1 MTDLANPPPPAA
13 PTALRPAVANLPLY
27 PFVPQTARVKLDQNE
42 ASADFPA
49 ALKTLALA
57 RLAEAE
63 WHRYPDLHA
72 NRLRA
77 AIAAAQGWPVEGVV
91 VTPGSNVL
99 IHALTS
105 AAGLGQRVLS
115 LAPAF
120 ALYALEAKML
130 AASLTE
136 LPLLE
141 GFALPMPALLQ
152 ELAAGGP
159 GILFLAEPHAPT
171 GTFHDVKQLETLIEA
186 AGPGWLVVIDE
197 AYAEFAG
204 RDHKKLVQQH
214 SNVVILRTFSKALG
228 LAGARLGYLLAQP
241 ALAQNIQKLI
251 SPFNVSVLAQVVGEV
266 ALEHPEY
273 VAERVAQTISER
285 ERVYQALK
293 QHPSWVVFP
302 SRANYLLIHTPDA
315 ARVHRELLA
324 RGVLIRRQ
332 DGYVGLSG
340 CVRVSIGTVA
350 DNDAFLTAAMELR

>member
-1 MTDLANPPPPAA
+1 MTDLANPPPLM
-13 PTALRPAVANLPLY
+13 ALRPAVANAPLY
-27 PFVPQTARVKLDQNE
+27 PFAPLEARVKLDQNE
-42 ASADFPA
+42 SGADFPA

-57 RLAEAE
+57 RLATVE

-72 NRLRA
+72 DRLRA
-77 AIAAAQGWPVEGVV
+77 AIAAAQDWPAEGVV

-120 ALYALEAKML
+120 ALYALEAKLL
-130 AASLTE
+130 AAQLTE

-152 ELAAGGP
+152 ELQAGGP

-171 GTFHDVKQLETLIEA
+171 GTLHDQEQLETLIKA
-186 AGPGWLVVIDE
+186 AGPDWLVVIDE

-204 RDHKKLVQQH
+204 RDHKKLAQKYD
-214 SNVVILRTFSKALG
+214 NVVILRTFSKALG

-241 ALAQNIQKLI
+241 ALAQHIQKLI

-293 QHPSWVVFP
+293 QHPTWVVFP

-315 ARVHRELLA
+315 ARAHQELLA
-324 RGVLIRRQ
+324 AGVLVRRQ
-332 DGYVGLSG
+332 DSYLGLNG
-340 CVRVSIGTVA
+340 CLRVSIGTAA
-350 DNDAFLTAAMELR
+350 DNDAFLAAAMEIC